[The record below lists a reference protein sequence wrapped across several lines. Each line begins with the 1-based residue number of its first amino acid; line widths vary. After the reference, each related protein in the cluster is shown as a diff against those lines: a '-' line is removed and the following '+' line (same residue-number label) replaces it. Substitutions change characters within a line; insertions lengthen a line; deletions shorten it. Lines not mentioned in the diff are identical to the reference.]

1 MIGKVLLGSTAL
13 AGIAVCALPV
23 SAGQLGSRDSLQVT
37 LRGELRFS
45 TGFSDQDVSAT
56 SGRGY
61 TFRVDESEIRMIARN
76 NAENGLEYGVSIE
89 LLTGAGDSAGA
100 DEAFA
105 FVDSEA
111 WGRVE
116 MGDQDDAFDRMH
128 VAAHDILVGRAGA
141 DGDPGDFFAFGTG
154 DAIDSPG
161 VDSTSDDTKITYFT
175 PRVAGFQFG
184 SSLTPDSGQTS
195 GGNATADS
203 DSDGDFENVFSVAA
217 NYKEKFDDLAI
228 AVSLGGEFG
237 DSETRTGAATEGK
250 IKTFAVGANMAL
262 AGFGLGAS
270 FADFAEKGISAAD
283 RSLGGDA
290 GAYYSLG
297 ASYRTGPWGVSL
309 GWFESSVTNPSGSGA
324 HTDVTI
330 LSLDAAYDVAPGW
343 ELMGSLHFADA
354 SNINATPAEVGNEG
368 TVFVISNE
376 FKF

>member
-195 GGNATADS
+195 KKGSRRRTAAS
-203 DSDGDFENVFSVAA
+203 AVMRALITPSV
-217 NYKEKFDDLAI
+217 
-228 AVSLGGEFG
+228 
-237 DSETRTGAATEGK
+237 RHTGQGR
-250 IKTFAVGANMAL
+250 
-262 AGFGLGAS
+262 GAS
-270 FADFAEKGISAAD
+270 VWAGLKAASPTP
-283 RSLGGDA
+283 RAAAPTPMSPSFLSTRPMMWRRA
-290 GAYYSLG
+290 GS
-297 ASYRTGPWGVSL
+297 
-309 GWFESSVTNPSGSGA
+309 
-324 HTDVTI
+324 
-330 LSLDAAYDVAPGW
+330 
-343 ELMGSLHFADA
+343 
-354 SNINATPAEVGNEG
+354 
-368 TVFVISNE
+368 
-376 FKF
+376 